1 MTIPTDKPAEEDRIG
16 AICSALHK
24 AIIEQALKPGT
35 KLPEDTLG
43 ERFGVSRTIARHALG
58 QLAAEGLVELRR
70 NRGAVVATPSWEEAR
85 DLFDMRISL
94 ERIVVSRLAGN
105 LSRQRVAQLKAHLE
119 KEKKA
124 QGGSEA
130 ISIRLATEFHV
141 LLAEMTGSPVLIR
154 YVREVCLRCGLTL
167 ALYARPHSSDC
178 AVSEHMELLDALVSG
193 DAERAVRVMEDHLE
207 SVAER
212 ALIVPK
218 QMQVESLMDVLEPYS
233 TRIGNGARAARGKSA
248 RSR

>member
-1 MTIPTDKPAEEDRIG
+1 MTASKAPEQNRIG

-85 DLFDMRISL
+85 DLFDLRISL
-94 ERIVVSRLAGN
+94 ERIVVSRLAGH
-105 LSRQRVAQLKAHLE
+105 LSRQQVAELKAHVD
-119 KEKKA
+119 KETTAKDA
-124 QGGSEA
+124 SDP

-141 LLAEMTGSPVLIR
+141 LLAERTGSPVLIR

-178 AVSEHMELLDALVSG
+178 AIAEHRAIIEALAAG
-193 DAERAVRVMEDHLE
+193 DADEAMQIMGHHLE

-212 ALIVPK
+212 ALIMPK
-218 QMQVESLMDVLEPYS
+218 QPHVASLMDLLEPY
-233 TRIGNGARAARGKSA
+233 AAGVGTATWSSPAKLTASE
-248 RSR
+248 